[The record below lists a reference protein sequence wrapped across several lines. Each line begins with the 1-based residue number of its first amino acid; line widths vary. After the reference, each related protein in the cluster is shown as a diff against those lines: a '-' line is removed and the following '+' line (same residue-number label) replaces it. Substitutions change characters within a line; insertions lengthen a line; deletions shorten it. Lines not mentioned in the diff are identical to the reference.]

1 MNLVLFY
8 FILNY
13 LQDDIIKQ
21 FQEEIRKLKAIIVK
35 HENRIRALEA
45 RLPAQLNE
53 EDDGA
58 LSQQPLKT
66 RTDNEQESELGP
78 DEV

>member
-1 MNLVLFY
+1 M
-8 FILNY
+8 
-13 LQDDIIKQ
+13 QDDVLKQ

-45 RLPAQLNE
+45 RLPAQSND
-53 EDDGA
+53 EDDGL
-58 LSQQPLKT
+58 LSKQPAPPP
-66 RTDNEQESELGP
+66 RARDHEQESELAP